1 MIVPSR
7 LFIDTKDTAMTPPR
21 DSRHIR
27 PEAMHRDLLVRVRAG
42 LLVQHTT
49 LAEWCRHV
57 GVHPS
62 AVRQAIYGTWAGPKG
77 RAVRA
82 QVLKAAGVKEAA

>member
-1 MIVPSR
+1 MPT
-7 LFIDTKDTAMTPPR
+7 LR
-21 DSRHIR
+21 DAPHMK
-27 PEAMHRDLLVRVRAG
+27 PEVINRELLLRVRAG

-49 LAEWCRHV
+49 LADWCRRA

-62 AVRQAIYGTWAGPKG
+62 AVRQALYGTWAGPKG

-82 QVLKAAGVKEAA
+82 QVLKAAGVQEAA